1 MGALEDKPYI
11 VSWNLTKRC
20 NLSCPHCYLEADS
33 DLQNPHSELSPPPL
47 PSPLEGE
54 GWVGGNELTES
65 EAKFVIDEL
74 SYLNSRLML
83 VLSGGEPMLRK
94 DIFDIVEYASQAGFI
109 TVLGSNGTLLT
120 RESIKFLRAA
130 GLKGAGISIDSTV
143 PESHDSFRGLSGAWE
158 LSVSALRAAREAGL
172 ETQLD
177 VTLTDQNWR
186 EIDNFVELGVDLG
199 ARAVNFFFL
208 VCTGRAMSTNIST
221 ENYDSAIQHI
231 AKLSS
236 GERRLMVRARCAPHV
251 YRILH
256 QDGFPIPEGTRGCLA
271 GRAYMR
277 IDPEGNVTPC
287 PYMPLAIGN
296 IKENSLTPLWE
307 DAPMLKLLRQ
317 GSYKGRCGACE
328 YGEICGGCRA
338 RALVK
343 KGDPME
349 EDPLCAYKP
358 SGRDAIVL
366 SDTFKTDLLWEEK
379 AKDRIKKI
387 PIFMSGMITRVIEAK
402 ARERGISVITSE
414 LIDELRSHSY
424 TGLPKI

>member
-20 NLSCPHCYLEADS
+20 NLLCPHCYIEA
-33 DLQNPHSELSPPPL
+33 LNAPNPELS
-47 PSPLEGE
+47 
-54 GWVGGNELTES
+54 ES

-94 DIFDIVEYASQAGFI
+94 DIYDIVDYASHSGFI

-120 RESIKFLRAA
+120 GENIKLLRDA
-130 GLKGAGISIDSTV
+130 GLKGVGISIDSTV

-177 VTLTDQNWR
+177 VTLTDQNWK
-186 EIDNFVELGVDLG
+186 EIDSFLELGVGLR

-221 ENYDSAIQHI
+221 ENYDSAIQYI
-231 AKLSS
+231 AELLSR
-236 GERRLMVRARCAPHV
+236 ERRLMVRARCAPHI

-256 QDGFPIPEGTRGCLA
+256 QDGFPVPDGTRGCLA
-271 GRAYMR
+271 GRSYMR

-287 PYMPLAIGN
+287 PYMPLTVGN
-296 IKENSLTPLWE
+296 IKEKSLTSIWE
-307 DAPMLKLLRQ
+307 DSSILKQLRQ
-317 GSYKGRCGACE
+317 ETYKGRCGLCE
-328 YGEICGGCRA
+328 FAEICGGCRA
-338 RALVK
+338 RALLK
-343 KGDPME
+343 NNDIME
-349 EDPLCAYKP
+349 EDPLCTYTP
-358 SGRDAIVL
+358 SDKATITFT
-366 SDTFKTDLLWEEK
+366 DTFKADLQWEER
-379 AKDRIKKI
+379 AKERIKRI
-387 PIFMSGMITRVIEAK
+387 PLFMRGMITRVIEAK
-402 ARERGISVITSE
+402 AMERGIGIITSE
-414 LIDELRSHSY
+414 FIDEIKMQGYPGMHRNHNS
-424 TGLPKI
+424 